1 MLITELMCA
10 HDYLA
15 VQREAA
21 RILNQMIGILDV
33 RPLPDGSVKFGF
45 RSDVAF
51 LDRVAIWG
59 AMAEDVEGLRDDF
72 EDGVD
77 ADREPDER
85 GLPQG
90 LQASHDE
97 TTGALDRAGNGSAS
111 MAA

>member
-21 RILNQMIGILDV
+21 RILNQMIGMLDV

-51 LDRVAIWG
+51 LDRVALWG

-72 EDGVD
+72 EDGAD
-77 ADREPDER
+77 HDREPDGR
-85 GLPQG
+85 DLDQPAGFQG
-90 LQASHDE
+90 EA
-97 TTGALDRAGNGSAS
+97 GAEINRAGAD
-111 MAA
+111 AALVAA

>member
-21 RILNQMIGILDV
+21 RILNQMIGMLDV

-45 RSDVAF
+45 RADVAF

-72 EDGVD
+72 EDGAD
-77 ADREPDER
+77 ADREHDGR
-85 GLPQG
+85 DLPRD
-90 LQASHDE
+90 LAASHH
-97 TTGALDRAGNGSAS
+97 GAGVGLDRATDGSGAI
-111 MAA
+111 AA